1 MFRNLHWQLL
11 LLSLCTTSIATAA
24 EMPDAGRLLKES
36 SATPLLMPQEA
47 PPEPK
52 KQQVTPATSS
62 KQASIVITDFT
73 FTGNTIFSDTELAL
87 LLAKYRGQACTFA
100 DLQQATTFITQAYR
114 NRGYFLASASL
125 PPQTLS
131 QGKALTIE
139 IIEGILDT
147 IAIDTKEQQ
156 TRIDPALLSYY
167 ARQIPTGTPLNDEAL
182 TSMIMRTNEL
192 PNISS
197 RILLEPGSRPGS
209 TKATLQVSEGKPY
222 SFAVEMDNYGNAAT
236 GEHRLSTS
244 MELYSPLHF
253 GDQFNLRLQTSTT
266 GLLRNLQSSY
276 AIPVTPY
283 GTKIGLMYSYV
294 SYTMGG
300 EFKALEAHGNAH
312 NLTFSLTHPLL
323 RRRNTMLN
331 ATFAAEGRVLDDSI
345 ESTATQS
352 QRLAGSWQI
361 GCSGMMMDKWFG
373 SGYTSFSLGLIGGDI
388 IINDAE
394 TFALDQ
400 SPFGLHTNG
409 AYTKLNVTLS
419 RTQRISRDISF
430 YAGTYGQW
438 SNKNLN
444 SSEQLSLGGPSAVRA
459 WLASEASADRGTI
472 STAEVRYLVDTAG
485 ELPGRLELS
494 AFLDH
499 SNATLHSSPLPFA
512 GDNSVSMTGAG
523 LGVKWFDT
531 NNYSLQSTVAWKLG
545 ETNTTDTTPLIFARF
560 IKSF

>member
-1 MFRNLHWQLL
+1 MFRNLL
-11 LLSLCTTSIATAA
+11 LLSLCTAGIATAA

-36 SATPLLMPQEA
+36 SAAPLRIPQEA
-47 PPEPK
+47 PPEPTK
-52 KQQVTPATSS
+52 EQVTPARSS
-62 KQASIVITDFT
+62 KQARLTIADFT

-87 LLAKYRGQACTFA
+87 LIAKYRGQACTFA
-100 DLQQATTFITQAYR
+100 ELEQATTLITQAYR
-114 NRGYFLASASL
+114 KRGYFLALAYL

-139 IIEGILDT
+139 ITEGVLDT

-167 ARQIPTGTPLNDEAL
+167 ARQIPTGTPLNDESL

-209 TKATLQVSEGKPY
+209 TKATLQVSEGKPS
-222 SFAVEMDNYGNAAT
+222 SFSVEMDNYGNDAT
-236 GEHRLSTS
+236 GAHRLSAS

-300 EFKALEAHGNAH
+300 EFQALGANGNAH
-312 NLTFSLTHPLL
+312 NLTFSLTHPLK
-323 RRRNTMLN
+323 RHRDIMLN
-331 ATFAAEGRVLDDSI
+331 ATFAAEGRVLNDCI
-345 ESTATQS
+345 ESTETQS
-352 QRLAGSWQI
+352 QRLAGSYQA
-361 GCSGMMMDKWFG
+361 GLSGVRMDKYFG
-373 SGYTSFSLGLIGGDI
+373 GGYTSFSLGFIGGHML
-388 IINDAE
+388 INDA
-394 TFALDQ
+394 TTLALDQ
-400 SPFGLHTNG
+400 SPFGLQTNG
-409 AYTKLNVTLS
+409 AFTKLNVTLS
-419 RTQRISRDISF
+419 RTQRISPDISF
-430 YAGTYGQW
+430 YAGSYGQW
-438 SNKNLN
+438 SNNNLN

-459 WLASEASADRGTI
+459 WLPSEASADRGMI
-472 STAEVRYLVDTAG
+472 STAEVRYLVDTVG
-485 ELPGRLELS
+485 ELPGKLELS
-494 AFLDH
+494 AFIDH
-499 SNATLHSSPLPFA
+499 SNAALHSSPLPFA
-512 GDNSVSMTGAG
+512 GDNCISMTGVG

-531 NNYSLQSTVAWKLG
+531 SNYSLQSTVAWKLG
-545 ETNTTDTTPLIFARF
+545 ETNTTDTMPLVFARF